1 MQAHAVIIS
10 FFSLVFTVSDL
21 RAQDTVPA
29 DSAGVVLVINACDPN
44 GFHARKK
51 KEALFMELADT
62 LNVYLSDNLQTR
74 YGFTVKPLQLR
85 IPDDGNRNAV
95 VDSLLTA
102 YHAGY
107 AVLFDSL
114 DVFFQ
119 QTRVDVSGTKG
130 NKERI
135 AYYDICADIHYL
147 LFSPGSMLKTDM
159 NKTREFFTT
168 RKVISGLLAA
178 GPDIVSKK
186 KHAIEMMEK
195 NAHGFL
201 WGIETYLPPGH

>member
-1 MQAHAVIIS
+1 MRGHAFIIS
-10 FFSLVFTVSDL
+10 FLVLFLAVPDL
-21 RAQDTVPA
+21 RAQQEAAV
-29 DSAGVVLVINACDPN
+29 DSAGVILVINACDPD

-51 KEALFMELADT
+51 KEALFVELSDT
-62 LNVYLSDNLQTR
+62 LKNYLSNYFQTR
-74 YGFTVKPLQLR
+74 YGFSAMPLQLS
-85 IPDDGNRNAV
+85 IPDDGNRNAMI
-95 VDSLLTA
+95 DSLLSA
-102 YHAGY
+102 HHAGF

-135 AYYDICADIHYL
+135 AYYDICADIHYV
-147 LFSPGSMLKTDM
+147 LFSQGSLLKSDM

-186 KHAIEMMEK
+186 KHAIEMMQK

-201 WGIETYLPPGH
+201 WGIQTYLPAGH